1 MKRIILA
8 ISVLLVLGLAV
19 AAIAY
24 NRNTVTQTVAAASCC
39 SHGADS
45 CPMKKDAAGKETA
58 SCCDEDCCKGDSCPM
73 KTAAGGSSHH
83 ADSCPMNDKDGQAS
97 HATMTE
103 AQHEAMKADG
113 KSCCCSCCGAKQDA

>member
-8 ISVLLVLGLAV
+8 ISVLLVLGLAG

-24 NRNTVTQTVAAASCC
+24 NRTNVETAAASCC
-39 SHGADS
+39 CSGDS
-45 CPMKKDAAGKETA
+45 CPMKKDAAGKEAAT
-58 SCCDEDCCKGDSCPM
+58 CCDEDCCKGDSCRMKAGAAAAAHHPDNCPM
-73 KTAAGGSSHH
+73 KG
-83 ADSCPMNDKDGQAS
+83 KDGQAS
-97 HATMTE
+97 HDTMTE